1 MVKTNL
7 LKYIMSHAK
16 NKVEWCLKKAKKEL
30 EEGKKHRGLVK
41 VDTDLEK
48 ARGYLAKAERNL
60 KVTLYLYTGGFTDW
74 CSSSLFYTMYHCFLA
89 ILAKY
94 GYETRNQEC
103 TFALIASFI
112 EDKKITI
119 KKEDLEKVSILNITE
134 TQESSDTAVNIREDY
149 QYGTKVSLENK
160 EYQELFQLA
169 KRILEE
175 TKEILER

>member
-1 MVKTNL
+1 
-7 LKYIMSHAK
+7 
-16 NKVEWCLKKAKKEL
+16 
-30 EEGKKHRGLVK
+30 
-41 VDTDLEK
+41 
-48 ARGYLAKAERNL
+48 
-60 KVTLYLYTGGFTDW
+60 
-74 CSSSLFYTMYHCFLA
+74 MYHCFLA